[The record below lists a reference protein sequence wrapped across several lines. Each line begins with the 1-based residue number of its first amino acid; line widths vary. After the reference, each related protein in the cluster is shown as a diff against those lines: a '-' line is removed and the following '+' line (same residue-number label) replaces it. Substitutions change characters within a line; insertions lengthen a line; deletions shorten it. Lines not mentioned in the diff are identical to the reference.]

1 MSLFGCVLF
10 LVVVCAMQQSTQPG
24 SFLTRSD
31 LGTSGW
37 NPGTA
42 WLLGI
47 ANAMYAFGGTDGGLW
62 TCDRTHHRTESTLT
76 ID

>member
-1 MSLFGCVLF
+1 MSLVGCVLF
-10 LVVVCAMQQSTQPG
+10 LVVTCAMHQSVQPI

-31 LGTSGW
+31 LGSSGW

-47 ANAMYAFGGTDGGLW
+47 SNAMYAFGGTDGGNGP
-62 TCDRTHHRTESTLT
+62 HGE
-76 ID
+76 